1 MTHGSIALTPRT
13 QWHLIL
19 LLARLCSYSA
29 AVSRGT
35 LTLTVAADVSLL
47 DSETLT
53 TVKMKLAAASRL
65 PAEMLQLRLVP
76 GSAVPPALLRS
87 VSTALPRR
95 RCQLGTRE

>member
-1 MTHGSIALTPRT
+1 M
-13 QWHLIL
+13 
-19 LLARLCSYSA
+19 LCSYSA

-35 LTLTVAADVSLL
+35 LTLTIAADVSLL

-76 GSAVPPALLRS
+76 GSAVPPALLRCFGQHCAS
-87 VSTALPRR
+87 A
-95 RCQLGTRE
+95 